1 MSHRCFTL
9 GTSGDCTRTV
19 RGLRLTLRAN
29 GTILLSIFAAILSSA
44 PRRRAL
50 QGTLAGPLVI
60 QVRDVLRTPFSTDF
74 KRLNV
79 TMLRVGLVLAF
90 VCAVPTSTV
99 LFIVNSLPDQYTN
112 EYWNRLT
119 GGSAHDDG
127 PSASPAD

>member
-1 MSHRCFTL
+1 M
-9 GTSGDCTRTV
+9 

-119 GGSAHDDG
+119 GELAHDDG